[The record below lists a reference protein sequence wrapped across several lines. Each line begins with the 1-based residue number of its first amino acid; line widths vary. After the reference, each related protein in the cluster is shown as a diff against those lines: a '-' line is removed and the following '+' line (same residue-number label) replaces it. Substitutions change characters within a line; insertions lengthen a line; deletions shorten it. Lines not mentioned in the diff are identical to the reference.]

1 VADNCKNFSGTFAYM
16 PKSRSGR
23 DLENRPKD
31 RKPHRPHPLLLAYRF
46 QELLNTGA
54 VNTQADLARRFG
66 VSRARITQMMSL
78 LKLPPDIQEEILQLP
93 EEEQRHFTERKLRET
108 IRLGS
113 SEKQRGAFARLL
125 RAGIAAGKSSPRP
138 TEPQALAGQ

>member
-1 VADNCKNFSGTFAYM
+1 
-16 PKSRSGR
+16 
-23 DLENRPKD
+23 
-31 RKPHRPHPLLLAYRF
+31 
-46 QELLNTGA
+46 
-54 VNTQADLARRFG
+54 
-66 VSRARITQMMSL
+66 MMSL